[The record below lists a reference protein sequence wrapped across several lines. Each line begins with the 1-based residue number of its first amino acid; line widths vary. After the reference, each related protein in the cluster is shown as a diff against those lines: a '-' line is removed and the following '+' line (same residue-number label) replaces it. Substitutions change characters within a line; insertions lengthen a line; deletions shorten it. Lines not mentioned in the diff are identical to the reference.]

1 MMSATILRSATA
13 RMALSRPLSTTST
26 RSLGRLHEILESYR
40 ASHYSQE
47 MPRRFRKDI
56 VNAASK
62 KSSPLLSSQGIV
74 SAEGIEYVLNN
85 IGAGDEMSR
94 DEIERILREVG
105 DPSTDEGEQYVIS
118 SDQMLDLISNRTL

>member
-1 MMSATILRSATA
+1 
-13 RMALSRPLSTTST
+13 
-26 RSLGRLHEILESYR
+26 
-40 ASHYSQE
+40 